1 MSVLVQACAP
11 SNIALVKYMGKRE
24 GNIPEN
30 PSLSLTLDALH
41 TVVGVKRGVAIAG
54 RTLQCAGLDS
64 VALERAVRHFER
76 VHESVSEHWPSFGL
90 EAVTSGQ
97 FLMESHNTFPA
108 SSGIASSASSF
119 AAMTLAFL
127 AVLTRDPGSFKT
139 QWNASI
145 GAPDSANRELRRLAA
160 RLARQGSGSA
170 SRSFDGPWVFW
181 EGEDAQPLKSHL
193 EEVAHFVI
201 LVSRAKKAVS
211 SSEAHSRVKSS
222 PLWLGRSER
231 ASKRASDIRAAL
243 LSGQWNTI
251 AIEVWREMWE
261 MHSLFHTSVEP
272 FSFWEPGSLE
282 VLKEFMPLFAQ
293 GAGGERERRE
303 NARLPMVTMDAGPN
317 VHVIVPRVEKSMWQE
332 KLRCTF
338 PKYEI
343 SKDGQGQGACL
354 LEVSS
359 VPEGR

>member
-1 MSVLVQACAP
+1 MSVLVRACAP

-41 TVVGVKRGVAIAG
+41 TVVGVKRVEAAAG
-54 RTLQCAGLDS
+54 WTLQCAGLDA
-64 VALERAVRHFER
+64 VALERATKHFER
-76 VHESVSEHWPSFGL
+76 VQNAVSELWPSFGL
-90 EAVTSGQ
+90 QAVGSAQ
-97 FLMESHNTFPA
+97 VSMESHNTFPA

-127 AVLTRDPGSFKT
+127 AVLTKDPQLFKAM
-139 QWNASI
+139 WS
-145 GAPDSANRELRRLAA
+145 APEQGRALRRLAA

-181 EGEDAQPLKSHL
+181 EGEDAHSIQSHL
-193 EEVAHFVI
+193 EEVAHFVV

-211 SSEAHSRVKSS
+211 SSEAHQRVKTS
-222 PLWLGRSER
+222 PLWAGRPERALER
-231 ASKRASDIRAAL
+231 ASEIRAAL
-243 LSGQWNTI
+243 LAGQWNRI
-251 AIEVWREMWE
+251 AVEVWREMWE

-282 VLKEFMPLFAQ
+282 VLKEFMPLFADGSP
-293 GAGGERERRE
+293 GARNEKTRI
-303 NARLPMVTMDAGPN
+303 PIVTMDAGPN
-317 VHVIVPRVEKSMWQE
+317 VHVIVPLTEKSMWQE

-343 SKDGQGQGACL
+343 LKDGQGAGACL

-359 VPEGR
+359 